1 MNTEIKDTIE
11 NRLKVTERLLANLY
25 FFKGNII
32 QISDTNAP
40 YSEVINT
47 PLFNYIYNSSIR
59 LFVIDL
65 MKLIYNSSNEY
76 FNIFKTVNC
85 FNLNQNKK
93 FWKHKIPKKRFIELK
108 EKLLLSKYIFKDI
121 KDLRNKYFAHTDI
134 QTTRQGYIVP
144 KTPLNFLWE
153 YLDVILEV
161 FLEFQW
167 CFKGTHPK
175 PTIQHTNNGNPKIVH
190 QFVYLED
197 EKTPEFYELYKY
209 KLIRDYSYSI
219 LKDDPKN
226 PFIKKYIEIIRS

>member
-40 YSEVINT
+40 YSEVIQT

-85 FNLNQNKK
+85 FNYNQNKK

-108 EKLLLSKYIFKDI
+108 E
-121 KDLRNKYFAHTDI
+121 T
-134 QTTRQGYIVP
+134 
-144 KTPLNFLWE
+144 
-153 YLDVILEV
+153 VISCITLG
-161 FLEFQW
+161 QY
-167 CFKGTHPK
+167 
-175 PTIQHTNNGNPKIVH
+175 QN
-190 QFVYLED
+190 
-197 EKTPEFYELYKY
+197 
-209 KLIRDYSYSI
+209 
-219 LKDDPKN
+219 
-226 PFIKKYIEIIRS
+226 